1 MFVQCKTSDTGV
13 RHACRSLAWLSTMS
27 GVAVFIRKHKLQGH
41 LDLERCL
48 GIIFSL
54 KTSHLVLLKVVAT
67 TSRSH

>member
-41 LDLERCL
+41 LDSERCL
-48 GIIFSL
+48 GIILSKNITFCFIKGS
-54 KTSHLVLLKVVAT
+54 SYY
-67 TSRSH
+67 